1 VIELTPHGLANGGE
15 AVAKV
20 DGKTWFIAGAM
31 PGDVVLAS
39 IEQDRGS
46 WGRAKLVEIVQP
58 APDRVAAPCRHF
70 ASCGGCQWQFI
81 DAETQRVA
89 KGATV
94 QSQLVHLGRFDDD
107 VVVRPTLAAG
117 DPYGY
122 RNRMDFRLSG
132 GRPALFKARS
142 KELEP
147 LDECLLLV
155 PALAELF
162 GRLGDLDGLN
172 FLTIRA
178 GANTGD
184 LLAVIGGRLP
194 AHAGSWDV
202 PIGRVRR
209 GVPSVESGRDHL
221 FEEVNGLRFRIT
233 ANAFFQNNTVG
244 AGLLVDLVHEALE
257 PARDDVLLDAYAGGG
272 LFSVALGPQVSRLVA
287 VETSPL
293 GLADLEHNLEEA
305 DVPAADIFAAPF
317 EELIDDIESVTIAV
331 CDPPR
336 TGLGATG
343 VEVLTD
349 CRPRAIAYVSCDP
362 ASLARDA
369 RLIADHGYTL
379 DWVAPVD
386 MFPQTHHIE
395 SVARF
400 ALS

>member
-1 VIELTPHGLANGGE
+1 MIELTPHGLANGGE

-272 LFSVALGPQVSRLVA
+272 LFSVALGPQVSR
-287 VETSPL
+287 
-293 GLADLEHNLEEA
+293 
-305 DVPAADIFAAPF
+305 
-317 EELIDDIESVTIAV
+317 
-331 CDPPR
+331 
-336 TGLGATG
+336 
-343 VEVLTD
+343 
-349 CRPRAIAYVSCDP
+349 
-362 ASLARDA
+362 
-369 RLIADHGYTL
+369 
-379 DWVAPVD
+379 
-386 MFPQTHHIE
+386 
-395 SVARF
+395 
-400 ALS
+400 